1 MPLDNS
7 LPCRTSDGLV
17 AITRNADG
25 VFVPC
30 NGAGCYRREC
40 AFVQMTYMRLQ
51 LNQNRHVPTVAP

>member
-7 LPCRTSDGLV
+7 LPCRTTDGLV
-17 AITRNADG
+17 AISRNADG

-30 NGAGCYRREC
+30 DRSGCYRREC

-51 LNQNRHVPTVAP
+51 LNQNRPLQTPAA

>member
-7 LPCRTSDGLV
+7 LPCRTQDGLV
-17 AITRNADG
+17 AISRNANG

-30 NGAGCYRREC
+30 NGARCYRHEC

>member
-7 LPCRTSDGLV
+7 LPCRTKDGLV
-17 AITRNADG
+17 AISRNADG

-51 LNQNRHVPTVAP
+51 LNQSRHVPTVAP